1 MSNKYPFTLRMVR
14 SDGAELVLGDGSEW
28 VLSMNDMG
36 DWIPMDIRVDTSA
49 NVLTDGSTLV
59 SKRVGEKDRTCR
71 AVYWGTDRQ
80 SARANAIAFFNPKHS
95 FEAHLTYFGRTRWCE
110 GELIAFDCPI
120 SDERTPTQVTFTMLC
135 TDPYLRSESHNEAAF
150 GDAHPMFGWPFV
162 SHTRMALP
170 DGTKHPVGFLFGKL
184 IYDGENTV
192 WNNGDVPTLYTVR
205 IEAEADLVNPTITK
219 DGRFVKMLD
228 TLHAG
233 DVVEIDFES
242 TPPKMT
248 KNGINAITLAS
259 RDSSFSDMQMQV
271 GANVFAFSCDNAENR
286 SLAKVQVLFYR
297 KYLGV

>member
-1 MSNKYPFTLRMVR
+1 MSETKLVIERD
-14 SDGAELVLGDGSEW
+14 DGRTFAMGDGSSW
-28 VLSMNDMG
+28 H
-36 DWIPMDIRVDTSA
+36 IPIGGLENFAKVISNVSTSA
-49 NVLTDGSTLV
+49 NVLTDGSTIV
-59 SKRVGEKDRTCR
+59 SERVEEIDRTISGR
-71 AVYWGTDRQ
+71 YHGKDVQ
-80 SARANAIAFFNPKHS
+80 LARAECISFFNPKHR
-95 FEAHLTYFGRTRWCE
+95 FKAHITMMGRTRWCE
-110 GELIAFDCPI
+110 GAQYAFECPAMH
-120 SDERTPTQVTFTMLC
+120 ENMVLTFTWTLLC
-135 TDPYLRSESHNEAAF
+135 PDPYMRSTSHNEAAF
-150 GDAHPMFGWPFV
+150 GDARPMFGWPFV

-192 WNNGDVPTLYTVR
+192 WNNGDVPTFYTVR